1 MGSVHICLDGVGGLL
16 LEQVAPCWSIQGK
29 GLSQSP
35 RKQTL
40 GQRKVEVIPG
50 AGVCLILS

>member
-1 MGSVHICLDGVGGLL
+1 MHICLDGVGGLL
-16 LEQVAPCWSIQGK
+16 LEQVAPCWSIQGM

-40 GQRKVEVIPG
+40 EQRKVEGIQG
-50 AGVCLILS
+50 AGLCLI